1 VRLIDLERNEI
12 SRTVTGAN
20 GEFEFPAPNVPASVS
35 AKIPGGASVELPA
48 NEFEI
53 SAFSNT
59 DLPDLYINSVMDLPV
74 NAIIRDGMTNE
85 WLDGVTVSVK
95 DARDG
100 TLLFH
105 GITNDQGITQ
115 GQIPDRR
122 FGEDMNLE
130 VSFQKMGYLSK
141 TIYVDTRVLM
151 FLEHALTGPEGSGLA
166 PVSAGID
173 MAQAMNLRPI
183 YFDYREARIR
193 SDAAMELDVVVQAMR
208 MDPTITIDLR
218 SHSDSRASTEAN
230 DALSQRRA
238 ESTRNYMVQQ
248 GIDASRITYKGYG
261 ERRLVNRCADGVEC
275 SEEEHQLNRRTE
287 FIITG
292 CADCART
299 VQAKPR

>member
-1 VRLIDLERNEI
+1 
-12 SRTVTGAN
+12 
-20 GEFEFPAPNVPASVS
+20 
-35 AKIPGGASVELPA
+35 
-48 NEFEI
+48 
-53 SAFSNT
+53 
-59 DLPDLYINSVMDLPV
+59 
-74 NAIIRDGMTNE
+74 
-85 WLDGVTVSVK
+85 VK